1 MLQKDL
7 ELRKEIIVTLKK
19 TMLTEDILI
28 RLVAFYNTGVDYLL
42 YLTDVKMLVDIVP
55 QKLPLGEEQEL
66 QIGEEL
72 HIVGQQR
79 SVLLQ
84 NGLAFAQA
92 DVLVLPDRKSV
103 V

>member
-42 YLTDVKMLVDIVP
+42 YLTDVKKAYP
-55 QKLPLGEEQEL
+55 A
-66 QIGEEL
+66 
-72 HIVGQQR
+72 
-79 SVLLQ
+79 VLLK
-84 NGLAFAQA
+84 
-92 DVLVLPDRKSV
+92 RKRH
-103 V
+103 